1 MASAACPTRE
11 DEVADAIS
19 DAVRDGTRLAICG
32 GGSKAGFGANSS
44 TGILSMSGFA
54 GVVDYDPAELVLT
67 VRPGTPLSEIQKLV
81 ESQAQMLA
89 FEPFDHGPIY
99 GRAIGAATIGG
110 VVAAGVAGSQRVSSG
125 GARDH
130 LLGFRAVS
138 GAGAGAAFVA
148 GAKVVKNVTGFD
160 LPKLAAGS
168 WGRLFAM
175 TEITLKVLPCPRVTA
190 TRLIEGLSLAQAVK
204 AMAMAMGSQAEI
216 AAAAHLPGHRS
227 GERGLTAFRIQG
239 FGPSVSARCA
249 MLEALLGAMGPV
261 ETPGDDEAAALWS
274 DLRTLAPIGSD
285 RTLWRINVAPSAA
298 QAVVSA
304 LRPLGAEWM
313 LDWAGGLIWL
323 GFDGDPNA
331 VRDAAAL
338 GGGHATL
345 VRASDEV
352 RAAVPT
358 FHPAAP
364 GVAALE
370 ERVRRAFDP
379 NGVFET
385 GRF

>member
-1 MASAACPTRE
+1 MATAACPTRE
-11 DEVADAIS
+11 DEIADAIA
-19 DAVRDGTRLAICG
+19 DAVRDGTTLAISG

-44 TGILSMSGFA
+44 TCNLAMNGFA

-67 VRPGTPLSEIQKLV
+67 VRPGTPLSEIQTLV
-81 ESQAQMLA
+81 ASQAQMLA

-99 GRAIGAATIGG
+99 GRAVGAATIGG

-138 GAGAGAAFVA
+138 GAGEAFVA
-148 GAKVVKNVTGFD
+148 GAKVIKNVTGFD

-175 TEITLKVLPCPRVTA
+175 TELTLKVLPSPRVTA
-190 TRLIEGLSLAQAVK
+190 TRLIEGLSMAQALK

-216 AAAAHLPGHRS
+216 AAAAHLPGHRP
-227 GERGLTAFRIQG
+227 GERGLTAFRLQG

-249 MLEALLGAMGPV
+249 MLEALLGAMGRV
-261 ETPGDDEAAALWS
+261 ETPGDDEAAGLWS
-274 DLRTLAPIGSD
+274 DLRTLAPVGSD

-379 NGVFET
+379 KGVFET